1 MPKGELLMRGSYQVI
16 IQNNRVQ
23 FKLTINRNL
32 TIIQGNSATGK
43 TTLLDMVAAHEE
55 LGAQSGVTVSCKV
68 PCKTI
73 SGKYWRRDLQEIS
86 SSIVLLMRAIL
97 LFDQENLPMKQN
109 VAQTTT

>member
-1 MPKGELLMRGSYQVI
+1 MRGSYKVI

-23 FKLTINRNL
+23 FKLAIKRNL
-32 TIIQGNSATGK
+32 TIIHGNSATGK

-73 SGKYWRRDLQEIS
+73 SGK
-86 SSIVLLMRAIL
+86 
-97 LFDQENLPMKQN
+97 
-109 VAQTTT
+109 

>member
-1 MPKGELLMRGSYQVI
+1 MPKGELLMRGSYKVT

-43 TTLLDMVAAHEE
+43 TTLLEMVAAHED
-55 LGAQSGVTVSCKV
+55 LGAQSGVTVKQYLEN
-68 PCKTI
+68 I
-73 SGKYWRRDLQEIS
+73 GAEIS
-86 SSIVLLMRAIL
+86 KKFPAVLFLLMRAIL

>member
-1 MPKGELLMRGSYQVI
+1 MRGSYKVT

-43 TTLLDMVAAHEE
+43 TTLLEMVAAHED
-55 LGAQSGVTVSCKV
+55 LGAQSGVTEVAKCPVKQYLEN
-68 PCKTI
+68 I
-73 SGKYWRRDLQEIS
+73 GAEIS
-86 SSIVLLMRAIL
+86 KKFPAVLFLLMRAIL

>member
-1 MPKGELLMRGSYQVI
+1 MRGSYKVI

-55 LGAQSGVTVSCKV
+55 LGAQSGVTQYLENIGV
-68 PCKTI
+68 
-73 SGKYWRRDLQEIS
+73 EIS
-86 SSIVLLMRAIL
+86 KRFPAVLFLLMRAIL
-97 LFDQENLPMKQN
+97 LFDQENLPMKQS

>member
-1 MPKGELLMRGSYQVI
+1 MRGSYKVI

-73 SGKYWRRDLQEIS
+73 ENIGAEIS
-86 SSIVLLMRAIL
+86 KRFPAVLFLLMRAIL

>member
-1 MPKGELLMRGSYQVI
+1 MRGSYKVI

-55 LGAQSGVTVSCKV
+55 LGA
-68 PCKTI
+68 
-73 SGKYWRRDLQEIS
+73 
-86 SSIVLLMRAIL
+86 
-97 LFDQENLPMKQN
+97 
-109 VAQTTT
+109 